1 VTTPGTDTPAR
12 GASPEVRTSIFYLSL
27 FASSAAGAVL
37 SGLWLHDRGL
47 TTEQIGLVSA
57 VPLFAMLVLNLAVGR
72 IADRA
77 PDWKLS
83 VVVAA
88 ALSSLC
94 AAGLFLGHG
103 FWGILL
109 IWSATIIAHSSI
121 IPVIDAAATRLASR
135 RGSDFAAMRGW
146 GTVGYLVVLVAT
158 GYVGLWVG
166 PAAFLPLFVGLS
178 VLRTILALQ
187 LPRFRAEGA
196 STGGGATR
204 LRHVMKPWFLIPLA
218 GWSVIYGTHTVI
230 NAFMG
235 LMWQDQGIGPDVS
248 GLLIAVGALSETA
261 MFFAFRRI
269 GPHFRSRTLILFSAA
284 VTVLRWTAMAFSPS
298 LPWLFVLQS
307 LHGVTYAVGFLAC
320 VGFITRWTSD
330 DIAAEAQSF
339 FVMLQQAMAVIS
351 LYGFGWL
358 MGHFGAG
365 AWWGAAGFALIGT
378 LAIWRSWS
386 WPQPD
391 GKVA

>member
-1 VTTPGTDTPAR
+1 MTDTTAR
-12 GASPEVRTSIFYLSL
+12 GAAPETRTSIFYLSL
-27 FASSAAGAVL
+27 FAPSAAGAVL
-37 SGLWLHDRGL
+37 SGLWFHDRGL

-57 VPLFAMLVLNLAVGR
+57 VPLFAMLVLNLVVGR

-83 VVVAA
+83 IVVAA
-88 ALSSLC
+88 ALSTVS
-94 AAGLFLGHG
+94 AAGLFFGSG
-103 FWGILL
+103 FAGILL
-109 IWSATIIAHSSI
+109 IWSATVIAHSSI
-121 IPVIDAAATRLASR
+121 VPVIDAAATRLASR
-135 RGSDFAAMRGW
+135 RGGDFAAMRGW
-146 GTVGYLVVLVAT
+146 GTVGYLVLLVAT
-158 GYVGLWVG
+158 GYVGLWIG

-178 VLRTILALQ
+178 VLRMVLALQ

-196 STGGGATR
+196 ASAGATR
-204 LRHVMKPWFLIPLA
+204 LRHVMKPWFLLPLA
-218 GWSVIYGTHTVI
+218 GYAVIYGTRTVI

-235 LMWQDQGIGPDVS
+235 LMWQEQGMGPEVT

-269 GPHFRSRTLILFSAA
+269 APHFRSRTLILVSAL
-284 VTVLRWTAMAFSPS
+284 VTVLRWVAMAFSPS
-298 LPWLFVLQS
+298 LPWLLVLQL
-307 LHGVTYAVGFLAC
+307 LHGISYAVGFLAC

-330 DIAAEAQSF
+330 EIAAEAQSF

-365 AWWGAAGFALIGT
+365 AWWGAAGFAALGT
-378 LAIWRSWS
+378 LAIWRSWR